1 MVAPTPPREDAA
13 ADVAGKPPAALQR
26 ARTRL
31 AEAVTPARE
40 IARHPWKFAR
50 EVLGEFRRNHGLL
63 LAGAVAYYSLLS
75 IIPLVIL
82 LVVALSHIVD
92 PAALVATIMQFLDF
106 VVPGNT
112 AAFADD
118 IRSFLRH
125 RDALSLVMVLTL
137 LFFSSLAFGILEQA
151 FSVIFHHRRRAHAR
165 SWIASMLIPYAFIL
179 VLGIGLV
186 VITVVS
192 GAIYALAA
200 AEISRYGEARGFGQF
215 SIGALY
221 AIGVIGEILL
231 LSAIYLVMPAGRIR
245 WTHALVGGIVAGLL
259 WELTRRVLV
268 WYFATLSQINV
279 VYGSFGTAIALL
291 LSFEFAAIVLLMGAQ
306 VIAVYE
312 RRLRRFAGPPATSAP
327 SVVPPPG

>member
-1 MVAPTPPREDAA
+1 MTGRLRGARAKLAA
-13 ADVAGKPPAALQR
+13 
-26 ARTRL
+26 
-31 AEAVTPARE
+31 AVTPAGE
-40 IARHPWKFAR
+40 IARHPWRFVR

-63 LAGAVAYYSLLS
+63 LAGAVAYYALLS

-82 LVVALSHIVD
+82 LVVALSHVVD
-92 PAALVATIMQFLDF
+92 PQALVRTTMQFLEF
-106 VVPGNT
+106 VVPGN
-112 AAFADD
+112 AEAFAKD
-118 IRSFLRH
+118 IAGFLRH
-125 RDALSLVMVLTL
+125 RDALSIVMVLTL
-137 LFFSSLAFGILEQA
+137 LFFSSLAFGVLENA
-151 FSVIFHHRRRAHAR
+151 FAVIFHHRRRAHAR

-186 VITVVS
+186 IITVVS
-192 GAIYALAA
+192 GAISALAL
-200 AEISRYGEARGFGQF
+200 AEVARYGEARGFGRF

-221 AIGVIGEILL
+221 AIGLLGEILL

-245 WTHALVGGIVAGLL
+245 WTHALVGGVVAGLL

-291 LSFEFAAIVLLMGAQ
+291 LSFEFAAIVLLLGAQ

-312 RRLRRFAGPPATSAP
+312 RRLRRFAGPTGAVPL
-327 SVVPPPG
+327 VPPSG